1 MVIIINVVL
10 FIFVGINVCGLNE
23 NDCKFGVNDFV
34 NIRWFKIW
42 LFNEYWIFW
51 INLVMIFF

>member
-23 NDCKFGVNDFV
+23 NDCNV
-34 NIRWFKIW
+34 
-42 LFNEYWIFW
+42 
-51 INLVMIFF
+51 NLVLMILLI